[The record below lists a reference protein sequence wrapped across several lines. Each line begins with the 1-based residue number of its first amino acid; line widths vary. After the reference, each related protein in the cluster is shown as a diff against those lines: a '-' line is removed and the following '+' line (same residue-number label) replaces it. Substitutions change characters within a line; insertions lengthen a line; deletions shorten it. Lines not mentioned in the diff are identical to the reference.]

1 MERGTFMETAGTIG
15 YIDLNKK
22 DVTVETLT
30 RDRRCRFLG
39 GGGINAYLF
48 LRHSESGI
56 PPLDSN
62 DTIVLGA
69 GILSGFGGGPMESAA
84 FSTRFPLTYRFES
97 GAIPGGFGAG
107 MRWAGFDHI
116 VLTGKAKRPIF
127 IALRNGGIT
136 LESAGAL
143 KKTGAAESLEC
154 IGRKEGT
161 QGIQGLAIGPDGENR
176 LHGAKAVTHD
186 GRIFGASGAG
196 AALGAKNVKAVICTG
211 TRDLPVKHPQE
222 LLDLLKEIL
231 EQWIVLPDPSH
242 FHEMLPKTGPEIKD
256 TGERKTAAGVFQE
269 RGGFFEK
276 KGMRLPR
283 DTVFESIAHCLGLG
297 FLRAPETV
305 SETEVLTVIGNLIR
319 FASGLVFHKTQLV
332 DAAFRV
338 HALNHLIRIRDE
350 QYDSRVT
357 PFSRGVKNPAA
368 DGWDKRS
375 LMRLKV
381 FRTLGIEDLWPKMRE
396 QEKRRDG

>member
-1 MERGTFMETAGTIG
+1 MELVTIG
-15 YIDLNKK
+15 YVDLDKK
-22 DVTVETLT
+22 DVTVDTLT
-30 RDRRCRFLG
+30 RDRRYRFLG

-62 DTIVLGA
+62 DAIVLGS
-69 GILSGFGGGPMESAA
+69 GILSGLGAGPMESAA

-97 GAIPGGFGAG
+97 ETIPGGFGAG

-116 VLTGKAKRPIF
+116 VLTGKAKRPVF

-143 KKTGAAESLEC
+143 KKTGAAEFLER
-154 IGRKEGT
+154 IGRKEGF
-161 QGIQGLAIGPDGENR
+161 QGIRGLAIGPEGENR
-176 LHGAKAVTHD
+176 LHGAKVFTHD

-211 TRDLPVKHPQE
+211 TRDLPVKHPQK
-222 LLDLLKEIL
+222 LLDLLKGIL
-231 EQWIVLPDPSH
+231 EQWTVLPDSSR
-242 FHEMLPKTGPEIKD
+242 FHEMLPKTSPEIKD
-256 TGERKTAAGVFQE
+256 TGERKTAAGVPQE
-269 RGGFFEK
+269 MRCLFEK

-283 DTVFESIAHCLGLG
+283 DVVFESIAHCLGLG
-297 FLRAPETV
+297 FLRAPETE

-338 HALNHLIRIRDE
+338 HALNRLIRIRDE
-350 QYDSRVT
+350 QYDSRAA

-381 FRTLGIEDLWPKMRE
+381 FKALGIEDLWPGIRE